1 MALTAQQQ
9 RRLGLRLAA
18 AIAATEPVD
27 FTKAQLKNA
36 VEAVDVFLD
45 GQAAALDAALPTAFR
60 NRASAKQKALLL
72 QLVAE
77 NRYEVI

>member
-9 RRLGLRLAA
+9 RRLGLRLAD

-27 FTKAQLKNA
+27 FTKAQLKKA

-45 GQAAALDAALPTAFR
+45 SQAAAIDAALPTAFR
-60 NRASAKQKALLL
+60 EPREVRRADNPVVRRSD
-72 QLVAE
+72 
-77 NRYEVI
+77 